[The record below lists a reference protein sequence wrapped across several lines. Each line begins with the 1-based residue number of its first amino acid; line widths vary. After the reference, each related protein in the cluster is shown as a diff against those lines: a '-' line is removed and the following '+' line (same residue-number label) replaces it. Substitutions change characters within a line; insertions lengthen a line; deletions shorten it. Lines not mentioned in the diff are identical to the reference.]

1 MFECVSAPACA
12 KRLVERLTAGLFA
25 LVLVALFTSQASADR
40 GKLSQLKT
48 DLAAISEQIDT
59 LDKLYL
65 AGAMREQGNR
75 FASRMNDGQLF
86 FVSKAY
92 DRAAMVFLDL
102 VEDQANRQ
110 KAGYRDAVYFLAES
124 LFQVRNWS
132 GSIRYFEVLSSLGSL
147 SQKQHAVARLLELS
161 ALANEPHLGRKYV
174 VVATQSL
181 QAKGSPLL
189 QYALGK
195 YQYRQNKLSE
205 SRALFS
211 RVGPQT
217 DYYVKAQYFMG
228 VVLIRLKNLDGAE
241 VAFRT
246 AFAASEKAQAGSEN
260 HLIRDEALLALAR
273 IAYEKSQFDIAVDL
287 YNRVPR
293 RSPKFDEAMYE
304 LVWIAIKAKD
314 YERALRKLDLLLISQ
329 PDILA
334 SSDARLLK
342 GKLKLMLKDYLTAEQ
357 SFVAVSDAFGIIKTE
372 MENVEKKHRDLASHF
387 DKMIGDRIADF
398 DLRSVLPKKA
408 AQVAGGDLARGRDVR
423 LVADVAAQRRD
434 MEQAKRNVK
443 LLDAALASDARAK
456 IFPKVNSGLLRAVE
470 LKTRLAFIRARLND
484 VSGGQ
489 PIGRQSDYQVLRD
502 ERQSWQSRLDNVP
515 RSVARIQERN
525 DKVEDKMAQLDQAAH
540 RLRVD
545 LRGVEAQLVAIDKY
559 LKDSEGLTG
568 GGAANRS
575 LQREKTEAKK
585 VKAEIE
591 ELVSRIDKERFNV
604 GLNDAASRN
613 DEKIF
618 LRFNDA
624 LERESEWLIG
634 RNALLERPLYQQTL
648 TLDAQINRF
657 SRAAQRLIDTRI
669 AEFKSILRAEQ
680 SRIVM
685 YNGELSRQETSTRAL
700 GGAIA
705 ARTFRTVLKKI
716 TGIVIE
722 ADVGLVD
729 VSWKRK
735 DDKSKDIGRVFDRQR
750 GEYQR
755 LQNLF
760 EEVTGE

>member
-1 MFECVSAPACA
+1 MLTRAVTGLVAIGLFVGGA
-12 KRLVERLTAGLFA
+12 KEAGADGGELKQLRADLTA
-25 LVLVALFTSQASADR
+25 VSDQIQA
-40 GKLSQLKT
+40 
-48 DLAAISEQIDT
+48 

-65 AGAMREQGNR
+65 AGAIREQGNR
-75 FASRMNDGQLF
+75 FAARMNDGQLF

-102 VEDQANRQ
+102 VEDQSNRS
-110 KAGYRDAVYFLAES
+110 KAGYRDAVFFLAES
-124 LFQVRNWS
+124 LYQVRNWS
-132 GSIRYFEVLSSLGSL
+132 GSIRYFESLATLGS
-147 SQKQHAVARLLELS
+147 STQKQHAVARLLELS
-161 ALANEPHLGRKYV
+161 GLANDGNLGRKYV
-174 VVATQSL
+174 AVATQSL
-181 QAKGSPLL
+181 QSQASPLL

-195 YQYRQNKLSE
+195 YQYRQNRLSE
-205 SRALFS
+205 SRTLFS
-211 RVGPQT
+211 QVSAGT
-217 DYYVKAQYFMG
+217 DVYVKAQYFLG
-228 VVLIRLKNLDGAE
+228 VVFIRLKNLDSAE
-241 VAFRT
+241 AAFRA
-246 AFAASEKAQAGSEN
+246 AFAASENAQDGTEN
-260 HLIRDEALLALAR
+260 KLIRDEALLALAR

-293 RSPKFDEAMYE
+293 QSPKFDEAMYE
-304 LVWIAIKAKD
+304 LVWIAIKARD

-329 PDILA
+329 PEVLD

-342 GKLKLMLKDYLTAEQ
+342 GKLKLMLKDYLAAEQ
-357 SFVAVSDAFGIIKTE
+357 SFLAVSDAFGLIKTE
-372 MENVEKKHRDLASHF
+372 MEDVEKKHRDLARHF
-387 DKMIGDRIADF
+387 DKIIGDRIADF

-408 AQVAGGDLARGRDVR
+408 TKVAGDDLARGRDVR

-443 LLDAALASDARAK
+443 LLEAALASDARAK
-456 IFPKVNSGLLRAVE
+456 IFPKVNIGLLRAVE
-470 LKTRLAFIRARLND
+470 LKTRLALIRARLND
-484 VSGGQ
+484 VSGRQ
-489 PIGRQSDYQVLRD
+489 PVGRQSDYNVLRT
-502 ERQSWQSRLDNVP
+502 ERQSWQSRLENVP

-525 DKVEDKMAQLDQAAH
+525 DKVEGKMAQLDQAAH

-559 LKDSEGLTG
+559 LKDSDDTTG

-575 LQREKTEAKK
+575 LQREKNEAKK

-591 ELVSRIDKERFNV
+591 ELVSRIDKERLNV

-624 LERESEWLIG
+624 LKRESEWLIG
-634 RNALLERPLYQQTL
+634 RNALLERPLYEQTL
-648 TLDAQINRF
+648 ALDGQVDRF
-657 SRAAQRLIDTRI
+657 SQAAQKLIGTRI
-669 AEFKSILRAEQ
+669 AEFKSILRAER
-680 SRIVM
+680 SRM
-685 YNGELSRQETSTRAL
+685 TTYNGELSRQEASTRAL

-705 ARTFRTVLKKI
+705 ARTFRRVLKKI

-735 DDKSKDIGRVFDRQR
+735 DDKSKDIGRVFERQR
-750 GEYQR
+750 AEYLR
-755 LQNLF
+755 LQTLF